1 MDRVINCFVSN
12 SNSNFLTLS
21 EIPFSSHHLSKV
33 WIVGMC
39 AADGTNV
46 LHCYSWTAGDI
57 YIYIFMC
64 TCHDYHV
71 KNILLAGCCYLND
84 IFFLALKGISWK
96 EGWGLPFHFNSIA
109 IVHISHCIF
118 LHFDFIEK

>member
-1 MDRVINCFVSN
+1 MSFLYWIAHCWAYVVDLLKGVVVDRVINCFVSN

-57 YIYIFMC
+57 YIYI
-64 TCHDYHV
+64 YV
-71 KNILLAGCCYLND
+71 YL
-84 IFFLALKGISWK
+84 S
-96 EGWGLPFHFNSIA
+96 
-109 IVHISHCIF
+109 
-118 LHFDFIEK
+118 